1 MAIVGAVVKRAPD
14 NVMDIAAFLIA
25 FFLVGLQAFATLRV
39 RRSVAYEPAQKWA
52 QIRLIWL
59 LPLLGAAL
67 VLSVLHQD
75 GELMPRRGASSQ
87 GPGERG

>member
-1 MAIVGAVVKRAPD
+1 MEI
-14 NVMDIAAFLIA
+14 IALLLASA
-25 FFLVGLQAFATLRV
+25 LVALQAFATLRV
-39 RRSVAYEPAQKWA
+39 RRSVAYAPDQKWA

-75 GELMPRRGASSQ
+75 GELMPRRGTSSQ
-87 GPGERG
+87 GDRG

>member
-1 MAIVGAVVKRAPD
+1 ME
-14 NVMDIAAFLIA
+14 IAALLIVVALVA
-25 FFLVGLQAFATLRV
+25 FQAFATVSV
-39 RRSVAYEPAQKWA
+39 RRSVSYAPDQKSA

-75 GELMPRRGASSQ
+75 GELMPRRGGSSQ
-87 GPGERG
+87 GPSDRG